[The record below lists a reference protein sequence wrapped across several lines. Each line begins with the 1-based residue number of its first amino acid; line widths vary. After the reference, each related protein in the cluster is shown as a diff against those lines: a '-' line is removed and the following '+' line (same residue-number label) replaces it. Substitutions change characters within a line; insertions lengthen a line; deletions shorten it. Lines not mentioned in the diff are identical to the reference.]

1 MATQRS
7 AKPCTPVR
15 FWSSPPTFGE
25 ELIAITGSGEYLPGI
40 LNADKILLN
49 KLSEKPNVLSFPT
62 AAGKESESR
71 IDYWS
76 NLATE
81 HFSKLEVEHENI
93 RALKHNDFFDDHLL
107 ESVRNANFIYFS
119 GGNPTYLYETIKN
132 TPFMNEIL
140 KIHNNG
146 GILAG
151 CSAGAMIMG
160 EKMIKG
166 YGFNLVNNVIV
177 IPHYGEAFYSWIT
190 NTVKVLNRG
199 NFKLLCLEKDTYFT
213 LNENKIEIIGSNN
226 VHIIFKDKH
235 DTYKHGDI
243 LEKSELMI

>member
-15 FWSSPPTFGE
+15 FWSSPPSFGVI
-25 ELIAITGSGEYLPGI
+25 LIAVTGSGEYLEGI
-40 LNADKILLN
+40 INADNELLN
-49 KLSEKPNVLSFPT
+49 RLSDKPNVISLPT
-62 AAGKESESR
+62 AAGKESPSR

-81 HFSKLEVEHENI
+81 HFKKLNVEHKNI
-93 RALKHNDFFDDHLL
+93 RALKHNDFFDDELI
-107 ESVRNANFIYFS
+107 ESVKAANFIYFS

-132 TPFMNEIL
+132 TPFMNEML
-140 KIHNNG
+140 KIHDNG

-151 CSAGAMIMG
+151 CSAGAMVMG

-166 YGFNLVNNVIV
+166 YGFNLISNVIV
-177 IPHYGEAFYSWIT
+177 IPHYGESFYSWIA

-199 NFKLLCLEKDTYFT
+199 TYKLLCLEKDTYFT
-213 LNENKIEIIGSNN
+213 LDKNKIEIIGSNN
-226 VHIIFKDKH
+226 IHIIFKDKH
-235 DTYKHGDI
+235 HTYKNGDVLDI
-243 LEKSELMI
+243 SELEI